1 MKRRGVG
8 QESDGKKSASADP
21 LLTTVFVFTHL
32 HLTQLLVKML
42 NPIQMLE
49 YQIPPSVCPSIS
61 LSVLAL
67 MTLGVSPQAELS
79 ENLKKLSQELSFLN
93 VKTSNTPWTFIF
105 NQAPDISILSV
116 NS

>member
-1 MKRRGVG
+1 M
-8 QESDGKKSASADP
+8 EKKSASADP

-42 NPIQMLE
+42 NPIQILE
-49 YQIPPSVCPSIS
+49 YQIPLSVCPSIS

-67 MTLGVSPQAELS
+67 KTLGAKQAPWKAVSPQAELS

-93 VKTSNTPWTFIF
+93 VKTSNTPWTFII

>member
-1 MKRRGVG
+1 M
-8 QESDGKKSASADP
+8 EKKSASADP

-42 NPIQMLE
+42 NPIQILE
-49 YQIPPSVCPSIS
+49 YQIPQSVCPSIS

-67 MTLGVSPQAELS
+67 KTLGAKHAPWKAVSPQAELS

-93 VKTSNTPWTFIF
+93 VKTSNTPWTFII